1 MKIDS
6 NEKEIFEFEEL
17 IQKEKENALQSFR
30 QEDLRSRLKQRI
42 EEEQRKPFSQVF
54 WQRKPVIVAGSV
66 LLLIVLGWI
75 LARIFLPTSYEREA
89 RAIRNDLVQ
98 AFRLHGFIE
107 EAAIPIE
114 PQPGSENL
122 YELEWSIKRVIFAV
136 QRESIADEDIPQL
149 LRQALQ
155 NTSLIQQE
163 DKKNPGEMKIE
174 KRNESS
180 RRESNF
186 HQLSSQT

>member
-1 MKIDS
+1 MKKDT
-6 NEKEIFEFEEL
+6 NEKEVFEFGEL
-17 IQKEKENALQSFR
+17 IQKEKKNALQSFR
-30 QEDLRSRLKQRI
+30 KEDLRSRLMQRI
-42 EEEQRKPFSQVF
+42 EKEQRKPFSQVF
-54 WQRKPVIVAGSV
+54 WLRKPVIVAGSV
-66 LLLIVLGWI
+66 LLIVVLGWI
-75 LARIFLPTSYEREA
+75 LARTFFPTPYEREA

-122 YELEWSIKRVIFAV
+122 YELEWSIKRVIYAAH
-136 QRESIADEDIPQL
+136 RESITDEDIPQL

-155 NTSLIQQE
+155 DISLIQQE
-163 DKKNPGEMKIE
+163 DEKSPGEIKIE
-174 KRNESS
+174 KRNESQRS
-180 RRESNF
+180 ERNF

>member
-1 MKIDS
+1 MKKDT
-6 NEKEIFEFEEL
+6 NEKEVFEFGEL

-30 QEDLRSRLKQRI
+30 QEDLRSSLKQRI
-42 EEEQRKPFSQVF
+42 EEEQKKPFSQVF
-54 WQRKPVIVAGSV
+54 WLRKPVIVAGSV
-66 LLLIVLGWI
+66 LLIVVLGWI
-75 LARIFLPTSYEREA
+75 LARTFFPTPYEREA

-122 YELEWSIKRVIFAV
+122 YELEWSIKRVIYAAH
-136 QRESIADEDIPQL
+136 RESITDEDIPQL

-155 NTSLIQQE
+155 DISLIQQE
-163 DKKNPGEMKIE
+163 DEKSPGEIKIE
-174 KRNESS
+174 KRNESQRS
-180 RRESNF
+180 ERNF

>member
-1 MKIDS
+1 MKKDS

-17 IQKEKENALQSFR
+17 IQKEKDNALQSFR
-30 QEDLRSRLKQRI
+30 QEDLSSRLKQKI

-54 WQRKPVIVAGSV
+54 WIRKPIIVAGSI

-75 LARIFLPTSYEREA
+75 LARTFLPAPYEREA
-89 RAIRNDLVQ
+89 RAIRKDLVQ

-107 EAAIPIE
+107 EGGIPIE

-122 YELEWSIKRVIFAV
+122 YELEWSIKRVIYAA
-136 QRESIADEDIPQL
+136 QRESITDEDIPQL

-155 NTSLIQQE
+155 DISLIQE
-163 DKKNPGEMKIE
+163 VDKKGPGEMKIE
-174 KRNESS
+174 KRSESS
-180 RRESNF
+180 RSKGNF
-186 HQLSSQT
+186 HQLSSQI

>member
-1 MKIDS
+1 MKKDK
-6 NEKEIFEFEEL
+6 NEKETFKYKEL
-17 IQKEKENALQSFR
+17 IQKEKKAALQSFR
-30 QEDLRSRLKQRI
+30 REDLRSRLKQRI

-54 WQRKPVIVAGSV
+54 WLRKPVIVAGSI

-75 LARIFLPTSYEREA
+75 MTQIFLPTSYESEA
-89 RAIRNDLVQ
+89 RAIRKDLVQ

-107 EAAIPIE
+107 EASVPIQ

-122 YELEWSIKRVIFAV
+122 YELEWSIKRVIYAA
-136 QRESIADEDIPQL
+136 QRESITDEDIPQL
-149 LRQALQ
+149 LCQALQ

-163 DKKNPGEMKIE
+163 DEKSPWEMKIE

-180 RRESNF
+180 RSESNF
-186 HQLSSQT
+186 HQLSS

>member
-1 MKIDS
+1 MKKDP
-6 NEKEIFEFEEL
+6 NEKEIFKYKEL

-30 QEDLRSRLKQRI
+30 QEDLRSHLMQRLEK
-42 EEEQRKPFSQVF
+42 EQRKPFSAIF
-54 WQRKPVIVAGSV
+54 WLRKSVIVAGSI

-75 LARIFLPTSYEREA
+75 ITQIFLPTSYEREA

-107 EAAIPIE
+107 EAGIPIE

-122 YELEWSIKRVIFAV
+122 YELEWSIKRVIYAA
-136 QRESIADEDIPQL
+136 QRESISDEDIPQL

-155 NTSLIQQE
+155 DIFPIQE
-163 DKKNPGEMKIE
+163 KDKKGLEEMKIE
-174 KRNESS
+174 KRNHSS
-180 RRESNF
+180 RSESNF